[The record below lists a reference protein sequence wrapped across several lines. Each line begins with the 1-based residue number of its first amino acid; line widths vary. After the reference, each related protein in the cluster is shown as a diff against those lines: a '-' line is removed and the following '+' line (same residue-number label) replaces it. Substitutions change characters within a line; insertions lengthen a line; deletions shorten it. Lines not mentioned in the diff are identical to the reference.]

1 MTHSKLLP
9 IGVSVTCEDGECGV
23 LHQLVVDPL
32 AGTVTHLVVEPP
44 HRQGAGRLVP
54 VGLISTSVRGMRLDC
69 TLEQF
74 GVLETA
80 EDSKFLPGAP
90 GFGGPGSE
98 QVLSWPYSG
107 LAVGGSSAAGG
118 SAPSFAG
125 AGALY
130 RGLDLEGMGA
140 GPELLIEDRIPVA
153 EIEVRRGERV
163 HAPDGDI
170 GKVQGLIVD
179 VTDHRVSHV
188 LLQERHLWGNKTV
201 AIPFTEVRSVQDGV
215 ATEFTTDQIRDLPPV
230 DVHQFV

>member
-1 MTHSKLLP
+1 MTQSKLLP
-9 IGVSVTCEDGECGV
+9 IGATVTCKDGERGV

-32 AGTVTHLVVEPP
+32 AGTVTHLVIEPA

-54 VGLISTSVRGMRLDC
+54 VGLISTSVPEVRLDC

-98 QVLSWPYSG
+98 QVLSWPYYG
-107 LAVGGSSAAGG
+107 LAVGGSSAGGG
-118 SAPSFAG
+118 SVPSLAG
-125 AGALY
+125 PGAFY

-188 LLQERHLWGNKTV
+188 LLQEGHLWGNKTV
-201 AIPFTEVRSVQDGV
+201 AIPFSEVRSVQDGV
-215 ATEFTTDQIRDLPPV
+215 ATELTKDQIRDLPPV
-230 DVHQFV
+230 DAYRLA